1 MWTSG
6 RVRFSYQVGIHTSVH
21 AHRPHK
27 HTSTLRGKADIS
39 RGRQLV
45 HQKETRWLN
54 GKESVCQGS
63 RCRRL
68 EFDPWVR
75 KIPWKRKC
83 NPLQYICLENPM
95 DRGAWQVTVH
105 GLTKNQTWLSYW
117 EHRHTPT
124 NRRCLHLPTTEDPPL
139 ERQGKWI
146 WSVTGT
152 QKTFQDSKMY
162 FSTFSIF
169 DTLLCTLGK
178 ERVPW
183 SLIFSS
189 VCSELTL
196 KEN

>member
-1 MWTSG
+1 MVILGFPGGS
-6 RVRFSYQVGIHTSVH
+6 F
-21 AHRPHK
+21 
-27 HTSTLRGKADIS
+27 
-39 RGRQLV
+39 
-45 HQKETRWLN
+45 
-54 GKESVCQGS
+54 GKESTCNAGDAGEVGLILGLGWS
-63 RCRRL
+63 PG
-68 EFDPWVR
+68 EGNG
-75 KIPWKRKC
+75 
-83 NPLQYICLENPM
+83 NPLQYICLEKPM